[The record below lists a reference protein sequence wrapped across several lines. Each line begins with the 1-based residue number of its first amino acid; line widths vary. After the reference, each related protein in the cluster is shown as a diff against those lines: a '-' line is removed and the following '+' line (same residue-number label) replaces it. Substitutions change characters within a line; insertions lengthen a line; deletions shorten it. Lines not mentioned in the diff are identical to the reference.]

1 MRKLSKVIAAIIKKL
16 IFPLCL
22 DKIQIQKYVLVTRT
36 LKKNNKEMK
45 QRQSKIKVY
54 RKILKKLQN
63 SKIGQNKDNLYVT

>member
-1 MRKLSKVIAAIIKKL
+1 MFS
-16 IFPLCL
+16 LCL
-22 DKIQIQKYVLVTRT
+22 DKIQIQKYVLRTRK
-36 LKKNNKEMK
+36 LKKNNTEMK

>member
-16 IFPLCL
+16 MFSLCL
-22 DKIQIQKYVLVTRT
+22 DKIQIQKYVLITRK
-36 LKKNNKEMK
+36 LKKNNTEMK

>member
-1 MRKLSKVIAAIIKKL
+1 MFS
-16 IFPLCL
+16 LCL
-22 DKIQIQKYVLVTRT
+22 DKIQIQKYVLITRK
-36 LKKNNKEMK
+36 LKKNNTEMK